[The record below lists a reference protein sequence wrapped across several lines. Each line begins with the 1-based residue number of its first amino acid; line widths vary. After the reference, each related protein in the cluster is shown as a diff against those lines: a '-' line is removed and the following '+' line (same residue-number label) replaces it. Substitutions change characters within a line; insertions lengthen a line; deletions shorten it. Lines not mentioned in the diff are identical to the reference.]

1 MASLMSNLSNSHE
14 INNPKVYKMKYLLYG
29 AIVCVAF
36 SACDLKQ
43 KETRNALEE
52 MSKSKVDIPFSKMG
66 CFHSDADTLRIV
78 SIAEQRYTFVHYV
91 DSSQCSPC
99 ALDRMYTWNKFVDEY
114 SKKGVRFAFIVEP
127 KIEQME
133 DVHFS
138 IASSGLH
145 SPIYVDSLFA
155 FRKQNKNLPTEQKYH
170 SFLLDKLGHV
180 ILVGNP
186 VQNSK
191 IEELLDKIINNKK

>member
-1 MASLMSNLSNSHE
+1 
-14 INNPKVYKMKYLLYG
+14 MKKFRYLLYG
-29 AIVCVAF
+29 VLLFSIAF
-36 SACDLKQ
+36 GSCYSRQ
-43 KETRNALEE
+43 RETRDVLAE
-52 MSKSKVDIPFSKMG
+52 MSKNKIDIPFSEMG
-66 CFHSDADTLRIV
+66 CFHSEADTMRSV
-78 SIAEQRYTFVHYV
+78 AAVEPKYTFVHYV

-99 ALDRMYTWNKFVDEY
+99 ALDRMYTWNKFIDEY

-155 FRKQNKNLPTEQKYH
+155 FRKQNKKLPTEQKYH

-186 VQNSK
+186 LQNSK

>member
-1 MASLMSNLSNSHE
+1 
-14 INNPKVYKMKYLLYG
+14 MKKFRYLLYG
-29 AIVCVAF
+29 VLLFSIAF
-36 SACDLKQ
+36 ASCNSRQ
-43 KETRNALEE
+43 RETRDVLAE
-52 MSKSKVDIPFSKMG
+52 MSKNKIDIPFSEMG
-66 CFHSDADTLRIV
+66 CFHSEADTMRSV
-78 SIAEQRYTFVHYV
+78 AAVEPKYTFVHYV

-99 ALDRMYTWNKFVDEY
+99 ALDRMYTWNKFIDEY
-114 SKKGVRFAFIVEP
+114 SKKGVRFVFIVEP

-145 SPIYVDSLFA
+145 SPVYVDSLFA

-170 SFLLDKLGHV
+170 SFLLDKLGYV

-186 VQNSK
+186 LQNSK
-191 IEELLDKIINNKK
+191 IEGLLDKIINNKK

>member
-1 MASLMSNLSNSHE
+1 MRC
-14 INNPKVYKMKYLLYG
+14 LLYSVL
-29 AIVCVAF
+29 VCISFA
-36 SACDLKQ
+36 ACDMKQ
-43 KETRNALEE
+43 TETKNILSE
-52 MSKSKVDIPFSKMG
+52 MSKNKIDIPFSKMG
-66 CFHSDADTLRIV
+66 CFHSDADTLRSV
-78 SIAEQRYTFVHYV
+78 MGVEPKYTFVHYV

-114 SKKGVRFAFIVEP
+114 SKKGVRFVFVVEP

-145 SPIYVDSLFA
+145 SPVYVDSLFA
-155 FRKQNKNLPTEQKYH
+155 FRKQNKKLPTEQQYH

-186 VQNSK
+186 LQNSK

>member
-1 MASLMSNLSNSHE
+1 
-14 INNPKVYKMKYLLYG
+14 
-29 AIVCVAF
+29 
-36 SACDLKQ
+36 
-43 KETRNALEE
+43 

-78 SIAEQRYTFVHYV
+78 SMAEQRYTFVHYV

-186 VQNSK
+186 LQNSK
-191 IEELLDKIINNKK
+191 IEELLDKIINNKSKFV

>member
-1 MASLMSNLSNSHE
+1 
-14 INNPKVYKMKYLLYG
+14 MKKFRYLLYG
-29 AIVCVAF
+29 VLLFSIAF
-36 SACDLKQ
+36 ASCYSRQ
-43 KETRNALEE
+43 KETRDVLAE
-52 MSKSKVDIPFSKMG
+52 MSKNKIDIPFSEMG
-66 CFHSDADTLRIV
+66 CFHSEADTMRSV
-78 SIAEQRYTFVHYV
+78 AAVEPKYTFVHYV

-186 VQNSK
+186 LQNSK

>member
-1 MASLMSNLSNSHE
+1 
-14 INNPKVYKMKYLLYG
+14 MKKFSYLLYG
-29 AIVCVAF
+29 VLLICTAF
-36 SACDLKQ
+36 VSCNSRQ
-43 KETRNALEE
+43 RETRDVLSE
-52 MSKSKVDIPFSKMG
+52 MSNDKVDIPFSKMG
-66 CFHSDADTLRIV
+66 CFHSDADTLRNV
-78 SIAEQRYTFVHYV
+78 LKVEQRYTFVHYV

-99 ALDRMYTWNKFVDEY
+99 ALDRMYSWNKYVDEY
-114 SKKGVRFAFIVEP
+114 NKKGVRFVFIVEP

-145 SPIYVDSLFA
+145 SPVYVDSLFA
-155 FRKQNKNLPTEQKYH
+155 FRKQNKNLPTDQKYH

-186 VQNSK
+186 LQNSK

>member
-1 MASLMSNLSNSHE
+1 MRMVNKFGGNIGLNR
-14 INNPKVYKMKYLLYG
+14 MKKFRYLLYG
-29 AIVCVAF
+29 VLLFSIAF
-36 SACDLKQ
+36 ASCYSRQ
-43 KETRNALEE
+43 RETRDVLAE
-52 MSKSKVDIPFSKMG
+52 MSKNKIDIPFSEMG
-66 CFHSDADTLRIV
+66 CFHSEADTMRSV
-78 SIAEQRYTFVHYV
+78 AAVEPKYTFVHYV

-155 FRKQNKNLPTEQKYH
+155 FRKQNKNLPTDQKYH

-186 VQNSK
+186 LQNSK

>member
-1 MASLMSNLSNSHE
+1 
-14 INNPKVYKMKYLLYG
+14 MKYLLYG
-29 AIVCVAF
+29 VLVCISFA
-36 SACDLKQ
+36 ACDMKQ
-43 KETRNALEE
+43 KETRNVLSE
-52 MSKSKVDIPFSKMG
+52 MSNDKVDIPFSKMG
-66 CFHSDADTLRIV
+66 CFHSDADTLRNV
-78 SIAEQRYTFVHYV
+78 LKVEQRYTFVHYV
-91 DSSQCSPC
+91 DSSLCSPC
-99 ALDRMYTWNKFVDEY
+99 ALDRMYTWNKFIDDY
-114 SKKGVRFAFIVEP
+114 SKKGVRFVFIVEP

-145 SPIYVDSLFA
+145 SPVYVDSLFA
-155 FRKQNKNLPTEQKYH
+155 FRKQNKNLPTEQMYH

-186 VQNSK
+186 LQNSK

>member
-1 MASLMSNLSNSHE
+1 M
-14 INNPKVYKMKYLLYG
+14 
-29 AIVCVAF
+29 
-36 SACDLKQ
+36 
-43 KETRNALEE
+43 
-52 MSKSKVDIPFSKMG
+52 
-66 CFHSDADTLRIV
+66 
-78 SIAEQRYTFVHYV
+78 
-91 DSSQCSPC
+91 
-99 ALDRMYTWNKFVDEY
+99 
-114 SKKGVRFAFIVEP
+114 EP

-155 FRKQNKNLPTEQKYH
+155 FRKQNKKLPTEQKYH

-186 VQNSK
+186 LQNSK
-191 IEELLDKIINNKK
+191 IEEMLDKIINNKK